1 MPEPAPLPSVSV
13 LTPTLN
19 SARTLAECLAS
30 VRAQD
35 YPADRLQIVVADA
48 GSSDDTPAIARSFGA
63 EVVPNPLR
71 TGEAG
76 KSAALARATG
86 DLILLLDSDNVLP
99 DPGWLRR
106 MVAPFADPAVFAA
119 EPLRYESR
127 PSDPALTRYFA
138 LLGMNDPLCL
148 FVGNYDRLCAI
159 TGRWTGLRVPAEQRA
174 GWLALDL
181 SPGIALPPL
190 GANGTLLRRS
200 VLVAVTAPYYF
211 DIDVVQ
217 QLVAAGHSRFAKV
230 DTGIVHLYAARLRDF
245 SRKQRR
251 RIRDFLHFRK
261 KPDSRTDGHSDIR
274 TSDKTGDWKPETG
287 NVSVLRTPGHSDSR
301 TFAPRTYSWRRSGAL
316 RGVLLFSAATA
327 TVLPL
332 LIQMLLGAIRR
343 PDRAWWYHIP
353 VCWTT
358 LLQYASA
365 VLAAPFRPSA
375 PVSRADWQRN

>member
-19 SARTLAECLAS
+19 SARTLPECLAS

-35 YPADRLQIVVADA
+35 YPAHLVQLVVADA
-48 GSSDDTPAIARSFGA
+48 GSADDTPAIARSFGA

-148 FVGNYDRLCAI
+148 FVGNYDRLCAV
-159 TGRWTGLRVPAEQRA
+159 TGRWTGLRVPAEQRD

-181 SPGIALPPL
+181 RPGMALPTL
-190 GANGTLLRRS
+190 GANGTLLRRAA
-200 VLVAVTAPYYF
+200 LADAVTAPYYF

-261 KPDSRTDGHSDIR
+261 QSDSSSQ
-274 TSDKTGDWKPETG
+274 TSDSGLQT
-287 NVSVLRTPGHSDSR
+287 SDSR
-301 TFAPRTYSWRRSGAL
+301 LRTYSWRRSGAL

>member
-1 MPEPAPLPSVSV
+1 MPEPVPLPSVSV

-19 SARTLAECLAS
+19 SARTLHECLAS

-35 YPADRLQIVVADA
+35 YPADLLQLVVADA

-159 TGRWTGLRVPAEQRA
+159 TGRWTGLRVPDEQRD

-181 SPGIALPPL
+181 RPSMALPTL

-200 VLVAVTAPYYF
+200 VLADAVTAPYYF
-211 DIDVVQ
+211 DIDVIQ

-261 KPDSRTDGHSDIR
+261 QSDAEPVDSRTGGPLGGRALPDSRT
-274 TSDKTGDWKPETG
+274 
-287 NVSVLRTPGHSDSR
+287 SR
-301 TFAPRTYSWRRSGAL
+301 LRTYSWRRSGAL
-316 RGVLLFSAATA
+316 RGVLLFSIATA

-332 LIQMLLGAIRR
+332 LVQMLLGAIRR

-358 LLQYASA
+358 LLRYASA

-375 PVSRADWQRN
+375 PVSRADWQKN